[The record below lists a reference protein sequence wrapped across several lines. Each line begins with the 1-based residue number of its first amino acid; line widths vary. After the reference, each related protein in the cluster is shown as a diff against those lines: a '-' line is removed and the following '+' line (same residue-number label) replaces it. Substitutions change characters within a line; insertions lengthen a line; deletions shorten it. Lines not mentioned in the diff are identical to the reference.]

1 MIVKESCRYV
11 RSYSEL
17 EGLQRA
23 HTLCYSA
30 RRTETGIVL
39 ELALEEGGV
48 RSAYRALCP
57 SENFPRAHAADEI
70 PVRKRRRGGAV
81 ARCAERLR
89 TAVRQTAHIENDPDS
104 PNCGT
109 GPPICGICMIYAVKL
124 LT

>member
-39 ELALEEGGV
+39 ELA
-48 RSAYRALCP
+48 P
-57 SENFPRAHAADEI
+57 ENFPRAMRLMKYLYENG
-70 PVRKRRRGGAV
+70 VGAEQWLDV
-81 ARCAERLR
+81 LSDNGQQFVKLP
-89 TAVRQTAHIENDPDS
+89 TLKTTQTAQIAEPG
-104 PNCGT
+104 CRFV
-109 GPPICGICMIYAVKL
+109 AFV
-124 LT
+124 

>member
-48 RSAYRALCP
+48 RSAHRVLCP
-57 SENFPRAHAADEI
+57 SENFPRAMRLMKYLYE
-70 PVRKRRRGGAV
+70 RRRGGAV

-89 TAVRQTAHIENDPDS
+89 PAVRQTAHIENDPDS

-109 GPPICGICMIYAVKL
+109 GLPICGICMIYAAKL

>member
-1 MIVKESCRYV
+1 ML

-48 RSAYRALCP
+48 ALGSQGAVP
-57 SENFPRAHAADEI
+57 LGKFPMGHAADEI

-89 TAVRQTAHIENDPDS
+89 PAVRQIAHIENDPDS

-109 GPPICGICMIYAVKL
+109 GPPICGICMICAAKL